1 MVGVQRIR
9 SHIPSDQRYRKGNNG
24 EPKTRTNAMNLNQAT
39 IVGRMVKDPEVK
51 SLPSGAAV
59 AGFSVATSRV
69 WKGSDGKKNEDT
81 EFHNCVAFGKT
92 AEIIGQ
98 YVKKG
103 QLILI
108 TGRIQTRSW
117 EKDGRKNYR
126 TEIVVEQMQM
136 GPKPAGSSG
145 PKKEDAKDK
154 EFNNYGKKDSVEY
167 PEEEINADDIPF

>member
-1 MVGVQRIR
+1 
-9 SHIPSDQRYRKGNNG
+9 
-24 EPKTRTNAMNLNQAT
+24 MNLNQAT
-39 IVGRMVKDPEVK
+39 IVGRMVKDPEIK
-51 SLPSGAAV
+51 SLPSGSAV
-59 AGFSVATSRV
+59 VGFSVATSRT
-69 WKGSDGKKNEDT
+69 WKGQDGKKNEDT

-98 YVKKG
+98 YLKKG

-136 GPKPAGSSG
+136 GPRVGEKTE
-145 PKKEDAKDK
+145 KKEDAKDK
-154 EFNNYGKKDSVEY
+154 EFNNYGKE

>member
-1 MVGVQRIR
+1 
-9 SHIPSDQRYRKGNNG
+9 
-24 EPKTRTNAMNLNQAT
+24 MNLNQAT
-39 IVGRMVKDPEVK
+39 IVGRMVRDPELK
-51 SLPSGAAV
+51 ALPSGIQV
-59 AGFSVATSRV
+59 AGFSVATSRTY
-69 WKGSDGKKNEDT
+69 KGKDGKKNEDT

-108 TGRIQTRSW
+108 NGRIQTRSW

-136 GPKPAGSSG
+136 GPRVGEKTE
-145 PKKEDAKDK
+145 KKEDEKDK
-154 EFNNYGKKDSVEY
+154 EYNNYGQ
-167 PEEEINADDIPF
+167 EEEINVDDIPF